1 MGGRE
6 RDRKEAPACPV
17 SKCLQQ
23 HNAKNSSHPG
33 SALVNCLTS
42 RRHAARASGKVRLM
56 PRPRT
61 APVFVHQFE
70 GAEVLEA
77 LLQASGSRLSAAE
90 ALELL
95 REGYSQRRS
104 VGEVISKLFKG
115 EPRFPDPS
123 VAKQLF
129 QNLLG
134 LWDLLQSDRPIA
146 LHAPYTPDPKP
157 PPHPAPGSFAPNGPD
172 RKFVENA
179 WRYLEDL
186 DKRGRNRLQHSF
198 ENRQDSLLGFLEEQG
213 LSDAGFDCAE
223 QLVFE
228 LFSMIEL
235 GWPPGTRPVL
245 RSELDQGGQIAEQ
258 APAALLE
265 YADEQLFEAEQDE
278 ESPLAPDEAAEV
290 RRIVTGCLR
299 ALWAARR
306 IE

>member
-1 MGGRE
+1 
-6 RDRKEAPACPV
+6 
-17 SKCLQQ
+17 
-23 HNAKNSSHPG
+23 
-33 SALVNCLTS
+33 
-42 RRHAARASGKVRLM
+42 
-56 PRPRT
+56 
-61 APVFVHQFE
+61 
-70 GAEVLEA
+70 

-115 EPRFPDPS
+115 EPRFPDPA

-146 LHAPYTPDPKP
+146 LDSPQGPDQKP

-172 RKFVENA
+172 QKFVENA

-213 LSDAGFDCAE
+213 LSDAGFNCAE

-306 IE
+306 TE